1 MNHPIFPYIYYST
14 CSRLSSDPM
23 ENSDEFRF
31 ISSFEVRERGR
42 NVSINRYPSNSVLI
56 SQIFAKTTT
65 GFRLAD
71 FSHLSI
77 AHKFEAGS
85 VSEFGCTTFPAD
97 MVFAMSLWVWNGA
110 TAHSYKTIQH
120 THGHACGWCG
130 GVFHTPLLRHLK
142 IAVSTSIYDWKSVI
156 LTISFDIETKL
167 SLFLIKNIAE
177 LVSRLIFALP
187 GGQGSQSASLTRQLS
202 ARTVTRPDYS
212 ELSQKYSYLWQ
223 WCVISITAPSEWIL
237 KLVQN
242 WHFVCKFM
250 ARHNASRKWHTV
262 CQINNL
268 K

>member
-14 CSRLSSDPM
+14 CSRLSSAGK
-23 ENSDEFRF
+23 NGKFRR
-31 ISSFEVRERGR
+31 ISFYLFFWIARTWSKCFDQ
-42 NVSINRYPSNSVLI
+42 SISNSVLI

-142 IAVSTSIYDWKSVI
+142 IAVSTSYLWLKICHSHHFIWHWNKIVSFPHKKYRWVG
-156 LTISFDIETKL
+156 ISFNLRFAWWSGLAKCFTDSTTICSNSHETGL
-167 SLFLIKNIAE
+167 
-177 LVSRLIFALP
+177 
-187 GGQGSQSASLTRQLS
+187 
-202 ARTVTRPDYS
+202 
-212 ELSQKYSYLWQ
+212 Q
-223 WCVISITAPSEWIL
+223 WVEPKI
-237 KLVQN
+237 
-242 WHFVCKFM
+242 
-250 ARHNASRKWHTV
+250 
-262 CQINNL
+262 
-268 K
+268 